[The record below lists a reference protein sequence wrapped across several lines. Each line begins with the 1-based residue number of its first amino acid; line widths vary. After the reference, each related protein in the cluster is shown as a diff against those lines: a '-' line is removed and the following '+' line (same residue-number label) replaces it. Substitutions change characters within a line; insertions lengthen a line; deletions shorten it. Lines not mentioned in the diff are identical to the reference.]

1 MRSRNLVLAIGM
13 AAALAG
19 AAARAQT
26 QPGTPAAPVRISL
39 DDAVRLA
46 LQHNHALAAART
58 NIQQSQADEITAN
71 LRPNPVLM
79 ADAQFLPVFHPNRF
93 NLRPIVMTA
102 MVACLG
108 LLPAALS
115 HGIGS
120 DTQRPFAI
128 VVVAG
133 LISRLFLGF
142 FVNQVLYQV
151 VAREG
156 DVLQV

>member
-79 ADAQFLPVFHPNRF
+79 ADAQFLP
-93 NLRPIVMTA
+93 T
-102 MVACLG
+102 
-108 LLPAALS
+108 PA
-115 HGIGS
+115 
-120 DTQRPFAI
+120 
-128 VVVAG
+128 V
-133 LISRLFLGF
+133 
-142 FVNQVLYQV
+142 
-151 VAREG
+151 
-156 DVLQV
+156 